1 MARFSP
7 PRWEWPA
14 SKDAIAPPSSRRFVA
29 RYVGDACARRR
40 AADTYLSMT
49 YGSES
54 MTARF
59 FAFPARPAAL
69 LLMGL
74 MFAANPVSSAL
85 AQQACQEDFQ
95 RLTQKRMAQI
105 GVLNR
110 LGKAGKGHMDPIA
123 ACPAARALVGVE
135 TEMLNYMTKNKDW
148 CSIPDNVI
156 DGFKAARAK
165 SQGFA
170 GQACSVA
177 AKVKQMQA
185 QQRSQ
190 AAAGPANQ
198 PLKLPAGPL

>member
-1 MARFSP
+1 
-7 PRWEWPA
+7 
-14 SKDAIAPPSSRRFVA
+14 
-29 RYVGDACARRR
+29 
-40 AADTYLSMT
+40 
-49 YGSES
+49 

-59 FAFPARPAAL
+59 FTLPARPAAL

-74 MFAANPVSSAL
+74 MFPANPVSPAS
-85 AQQACQEDFQ
+85 AQQSCQGDFQ
-95 RLTQKRMAQI
+95 RLTEKRMAQI

-123 ACPAARALVGVE
+123 ACPAARALVGIE

-148 CSIPDNVI
+148 CTIPDNVI
-156 DGFKAARAK
+156 EGFKAARAK

-177 AKVKQMQA
+177 AKVKQMQT

>member
-1 MARFSP
+1 
-7 PRWEWPA
+7 
-14 SKDAIAPPSSRRFVA
+14 
-29 RYVGDACARRR
+29 
-40 AADTYLSMT
+40 
-49 YGSES
+49 

-59 FAFPARPAAL
+59 FVFPATPAARPAVL

-74 MFAANPVSSAL
+74 LFGANLASPAL
-85 AQQACQEDFQ
+85 AQESCQADFQ

-105 GVLNR
+105 AVLNQ

-123 ACPAARALVGVE
+123 ACPAARTLVGIE
-135 TEMLNYMTKNKDW
+135 TEMLNYMTKNKEW
-148 CSIPDNVI
+148 CTIPDNVI

-170 GQACSVA
+170 SQACGVA

-190 AAAGPANQ
+190 AAAGPNAA

>member
-1 MARFSP
+1 
-7 PRWEWPA
+7 
-14 SKDAIAPPSSRRFVA
+14 
-29 RYVGDACARRR
+29 
-40 AADTYLSMT
+40 MT
-49 YGSES
+49 YGSDT

-59 FAFPARPAAL
+59 FAFSSRRAAL
-69 LLMGL
+69 AFMLMA
-74 MFAANPVSSAL
+74 MVVAASPVSRAF
-85 AQQACQEDFQ
+85 AQQSCKDDFQ
-95 RLTQKRMAQI
+95 RLTQKRVAQL
-105 GVLNR
+105 GVLNQ
-110 LGKAGKGHMDPIA
+110 LSKAGKGHMDPMA
-123 ACPAARALVGVE
+123 ACPAARALVGIE
-135 TEMLNYMTKNKDW
+135 NEMLNYMTKNKDW

-190 AAAGPANQ
+190 AAAGPGNQ

>member
-1 MARFSP
+1 
-7 PRWEWPA
+7 
-14 SKDAIAPPSSRRFVA
+14 
-29 RYVGDACARRR
+29 
-40 AADTYLSMT
+40 
-49 YGSES
+49 

-59 FAFPARPAAL
+59 FALSARPAAL

-74 MFAANPVSSAL
+74 MFAASPVSPAS
-85 AQQACQEDFQ
+85 AQQSCQEDFQ
-95 RLTQKRMAQI
+95 RLTQKRIAQI
-105 GVLNR
+105 GVLNQ

-123 ACPAARALVGVE
+123 ACPAARALVGIE

-148 CSIPDNVI
+148 CTIPDNVI

>member
-1 MARFSP
+1 
-7 PRWEWPA
+7 
-14 SKDAIAPPSSRRFVA
+14 
-29 RYVGDACARRR
+29 
-40 AADTYLSMT
+40 
-49 YGSES
+49 
-54 MTARF
+54 MTARL
-59 FAFPARPAAL
+59 FAIPAKLPARLVARPAARL
-69 LLMGL
+69 AALALMGSIL
-74 MFAANPVSSAL
+74 SANLGSPAL

-123 ACPAARALVGVE
+123 ACPAARTLVGVE
-135 TEMLNYMTKNKDW
+135 TEMLNYMEKNKDW
-148 CSIPDNVI
+148 CAIPDNVI

-170 GQACSVA
+170 SQACGVA

-185 QQRSQ
+185 QQRTQ
-190 AAAGPANQ
+190 AANPQSA